1 MAESLA
7 RIQASLRGLARR
19 EQRNLLLQA
28 GLAAFAAWCLA
39 WAGLA
44 AAVSYDVASRSAAP
58 AWIGGLVLAGV
69 IAGAWP
75 LRRLRAARDARL
87 QALRVE
93 ALRPELKGALLTVLD
108 REARPR
114 GSPSLLA
121 RLAVRAAATVDAVAP
136 AAVHPIRTVRR
147 VSLLAVLAALV
158 IALAGA
164 LLPRGPLEALAALR
178 APIVAPIAEVPT
190 VADGPRALLGDIT
203 LRYLYPTYTGR
214 EPFEVPNSNGEVHA
228 PPGTRVEVRARTGEA
243 YEQAALVVYE
253 GVPTPV
259 ELVNGRDIRAAFT
272 VEGAGAWRL
281 TFGALPSPD
290 YPIVP
295 DPDLP
300 PDVSVQS
307 RQRVLSLAL
316 DESLALQWTA
326 RDDFGLARVVVEVDE
341 NGKKREVSVRV
352 PIDVPRELG
361 GSLALT
367 PKELGLSAGS
377 KAKLRIAGWDNDA
390 VSGSKAGYSTV
401 IEVEVLGP
409 RGRADRQSKY
419 RKLLRD
425 ALVLVLADYV
435 LDPAPAVMIGADAPT
450 WATSAG
456 TRYDRFDQLV
466 QEAWGGAETDTFDT
480 TLLRVLREDR
490 RGLLSFANGLGTA
503 TRIGERDLAMFVS
516 LQDKHVGTLENAIL
530 MLDQVIRAAALAN
543 LEQLVVQA
551 AKEAQELK
559 EDFQT
564 LDKLSALAR
573 LDQLERLYQQLA
585 REAAK
590 LDEGQLREFVNDR
603 SEQVD
608 SLMDEIRKAIRE
620 GRMDD
625 AKELMD
631 RLAATMK
638 EMADQVEGMQEQRE
652 KSGDELQKAMEQV
665 KNELAKLEQDQK
677 ELREQTEAA
686 REKHGDDMKEAVD
699 AWKEIEQLS
708 GTIVE
713 QLGKL
718 DPTLEPFKASSWSG
732 GSALGEVQ
740 ADASGLHDS
749 ARARDLQTALLRADQ
764 LYGQLRMLGSRVISS
779 QRRQKGAN
787 DSAGGPLAA
796 ASRAI
801 DAQQK
806 NVQRVREL
814 LEQMADRQAQTSP
827 ALQRELQQMAE
838 QQQSLSER
846 AEQTADRAGKVAE
859 NLPMDAPGLS
869 EGAKRGAEQA
879 QRAAQAMR
887 DGEPMPAEGG
897 QRAAE
902 DGFREAQDALDEAS
916 RNLQQMQQASR
927 GKGKGEEKQGEEG
940 EGGEKSGE
948 GQDVLGQD
956 MALPAPEAFRTP
968 EEYRRALLQGMEGD
982 VPEEYKTL
990 NRRYYEEL
998 VRQ

>member
-44 AAVSYDVASRSAAP
+44 AAVSYEVASRSAAP

-69 IAGAWP
+69 IAGVWP
-75 LRRLRAARDARL
+75 LRRFRAARDARL

-121 RLAVRAAATVDAVAP
+121 RLAARSAATVDAVAP
-136 AAVHPIRTVRR
+136 AAVHPMDTVRR
-147 VSLLAVLAALV
+147 VAVLAVLSAVLL
-158 IALAGA
+158 ALAGL

-178 APIVAPIAEVPT
+178 SPLVEPTAEAVVVP
-190 VADGPRALLGDIT
+190 DGPRALLGDIT

-228 PPGTRVEVRARTGEA
+228 PPGTRVEVRARTGEV

-253 GVPTPV
+253 GAPTPI
-259 ELVNGRDIRAAFT
+259 ELVDGRDVRASFL
-272 VEGAGAWRL
+272 VEGAGAWRVL
-281 TFGALPSPD
+281 FGTLPSPD
-290 YPIVP
+290 YAIVP

-307 RQRVLSLAL
+307 PQRVLSLAV
-316 DESLALQWTA
+316 DKAVALQWTA
-326 RDDFGLARVVVEVDE
+326 RDDFGIARVVVEVDE
-341 NGKKREVSVRV
+341 DGTKREVSVRV
-352 PIDVPRELG
+352 PVDVPRDLG
-361 GSLALT
+361 GTLTLT
-367 PKELGLSAGS
+367 PKELGLAPGS
-377 KAKLRIAGWDNDA
+377 RAKLRIAAWDNDA

-435 LDPAPAVMIGADAPT
+435 LDPAPAVMVGADAPT

-456 TRYDRFDQLV
+456 GRYERFDQLV

-480 TLLRVLREDR
+480 TLLQVLREDR

-503 TRIGERDLAMFVS
+503 TRISERDLALFVS

-543 LEQLVVQA
+543 LEELVVQA

-559 EDFQT
+559 ADFQT
-564 LDKLSALAR
+564 LDKSSALAR

-631 RLAATMK
+631 RLAATMQ

-652 KSGDELQKAMEQV
+652 KSGEELQKAMEQV
-665 KNELAKLEQDQK
+665 KSELAKLEKDQK
-677 ELREQTEAA
+677 ALREQTEAA

-699 AWKEIEQLS
+699 SWKEIESLS
-708 GTIVE
+708 ATIVE
-713 QLGKL
+713 QLGRL
-718 DPTLEPFKASSWSG
+718 DPALEPFTSSSWSG
-732 GSALGEVQ
+732 GSVLGEVQ

-764 LYGQLRMLGSRVISS
+764 LYGQLRMLGSRITGS
-779 QRRQKGAN
+779 QRRQKA
-787 DSAGGPLAA
+787 DATALAV
-796 ASRAI
+796 SFRVVEN
-801 DAQQK
+801 QQK
-806 NVQRVREL
+806 NVQKVREL
-814 LEQMADRQAQTSP
+814 LEKMADRQSQTSP
-827 ALQRELQQMAE
+827 ALQRELQEMA
-838 QQQSLSER
+838 QQQQQLSER
-846 AEQTADRAGKVAE
+846 AGQTAERAGKVAE
-859 NLPMDAPGLS
+859 NLPMDAPGLA

-879 QRAAQAMR
+879 RRAAQAMR

-902 DGFREAQDALDEAS
+902 DAFREAQDALDEAS
-916 RNLQQMQQASR
+916 RNLQQMQQASQ
-927 GKGKGEEKQGEEG
+927 GKGSGEKKEGEQEG
-940 EGGEKSGE
+940 EGGDKSGD
-948 GQDVLGQD
+948 GPDVLGD
-956 MALPAPEAFRTP
+956 EMALPAPEAFRTP